1 MAALGADLSGQRRTI
16 RVFQCPIA
24 KPYSRRPAKQPW
36 LAEGAADPGGETRV
50 LRFIPSVEWNQWA
63 ISTVLAV
70 EYDDGGVADENHTWM
85 CGARARFLN
94 RDDSSPGEGLH
105 QRRLDWRH
113 SRALCR
119 PSRLIGSCRRLRG
132 RPPRS
137 KPPKTIKAAAAER
150 ATEHGSLMSRTA
162 AGGLCR

>member
-94 RDDSSPGEGLH
+94 REIPAQAKGCIKGAFIGGTAGHFAGHHGL
-105 QRRLDWRH
+105 L
-113 SRALCR
+113 
-119 PSRLIGSCRRLRG
+119 G
-132 RPPRS
+132 
-137 KPPKTIKAAAAER
+137 AAAGCVVGRHEANR
-150 ATEHGSLMSRTA
+150 QRQLKLQQQNAQPSTA
-162 AGGLCR
+162 H